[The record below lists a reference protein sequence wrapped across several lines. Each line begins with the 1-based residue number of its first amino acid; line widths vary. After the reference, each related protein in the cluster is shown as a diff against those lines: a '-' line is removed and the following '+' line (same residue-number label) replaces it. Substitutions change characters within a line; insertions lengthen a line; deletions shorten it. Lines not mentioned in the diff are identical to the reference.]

1 MSQSWKYKMT
11 ELKSR
16 AEGWW
21 WWYEA
26 ILLVTGTELNDIL
39 QSPNYCPQLHEWSVL
54 LTEIPFL
61 PPDWLKYK
69 VFNKLLGREEAGNWP
84 AGGGWRGQCN
94 EDFQKE
100 FLKLLFRRVLL
111 PSVENN
117 KESFLTETIV
127 TQLRTMFRVV
137 WSGSF
142 SCTVQFMPS
151 IIPVNKTNGLPD
163 LFTLEGGNLHCGD
176 SLQLRVR
183 IVFPLPREIGLS
195 LTSSNFSKQ

>member
-1 MSQSWKYKMT
+1 MT

-21 WWYEA
+21 WSWM
-26 ILLVTGTELNDIL
+26 ISCNLLIIVLPSMIVF
-39 QSPNYCPQLHEWSVL
+39 QSL
-54 LTEIPFL
+54 LPEIPFL
-61 PPDWLKYK
+61 PADWLNYK
-69 VFNKLLGREEAGNWP
+69 VFSWLQGREEAGNWP
-84 AGGGWRGQCN
+84 AGGGWREQSN

-117 KESFLTETIV
+117 KESYLTETIV
-127 TQLRTMFRVV
+127 TQLKTLFRLA

-142 SCTVQFMPS
+142 SCTVKFMPS
-151 IIPVNKTNGLPD
+151 IILVNKTNGLPD
-163 LFTLEGGNLHCGD
+163 LFTGEGGNLHCGD
-176 SLQLRVR
+176 SLQLRAR
-183 IVFPLPREIGLS
+183 IVFPLPGEIGQS